1 VGVFQELLG
10 MYSRELA
17 LKDALARDFPLLQ
30 QRSHA
35 VLYSAAFL
43 NEPYLVRS
51 RITEAVELVKVE
63 MATDL
68 LGEAGRVL

>member
-1 VGVFQELLG
+1 MLG
-10 MYSRELA
+10 MYTQELA

-51 RITEAVELVKVE
+51 RVAEVAELVKVE
-63 MATDL
+63 MAIDL

>member
-1 VGVFQELLG
+1 

>member
-1 VGVFQELLG
+1 MGVFQELLG